1 MILFTYTICGEY
13 LVERFSHAFMSSNFY
28 SSIKQFSQEMLPN
41 LVEKM
46 KQQNIFDIWMSKGT
60 HYVFNFVINF
70 LGIDQNP
77 KHVTITLFEAI
88 DSTKQ

>member
-1 MILFTYTICGEY
+1 
-13 LVERFSHAFMSSNFY
+13 
-28 SSIKQFSQEMLPN
+28 
-41 LVEKM
+41 
-46 KQQNIFDIWMSKGT
+46 MSKGT